1 MIPKDLQYS
10 YKKVIGFTKQ
20 QQNAFKVLEQHNV
33 NVNQFIRAAIKEKL
47 QKDWKSIKENKP
59 KESCPF

>member
-33 NVNQFIRAAIKEKL
+33 NVNQFIRAAIAEKL
-47 QKDWKSIKENKP
+47 KSEWKTIKENKT
-59 KESCPF
+59 KEYCPF

>member
-33 NVNQFIRAAIKEKL
+33 NINQFIRAAIAEKL
-47 QKDWKSIKENKP
+47 KRDWKTIKENKT
-59 KESCPF
+59 KEYCPF

>member
-1 MIPKDLQYS
+1 MMPKDLQYS

-33 NVNQFIRAAIKEKL
+33 NINQFIRAAIAEKL
-47 QKDWKSIKENKP
+47 KRDWKTIKENKT
-59 KESCPF
+59 KEYCPF

>member
-10 YKKVIGFTKQ
+10 YKKVIGFTPQ

-33 NVNQFIRAAIKEKL
+33 NVNQFIRAAIAEKL
-47 QKDWKSIKENKP
+47 KREWKTIKENKT
-59 KESCPF
+59 KEYCPF